1 MKTYLE
7 AINDILFDS
16 GDDLITTLDLNDED
30 ILSIYN
36 TIIGTSK
43 EILSNRFDFNYNKRF
58 ELTKDSNNEI
68 ELPDFLNLDVTSD
81 NNLKPRK
88 KGGNF
93 YLYNLNKN
101 TFDFSD
107 YKDRVYCDIVFN
119 IDFENIP
126 FYLVQ
131 QLITKFS
138 SYRYYMSIN
147 GYDNTL
153 QIIQQEYAKLR
164 TEVETMNSL
173 QEDANMFHN
182 EEIQKLNNQFINY

>member
-7 AINDILFDS
+7 AVNDILFDA
-16 GDDLITTLDLNDED
+16 GDDEITTLDLNDED
-30 ILSIYN
+30 VLSIYN
-36 TIIGTSK
+36 TIKGTTK
-43 EILSNRFDFNYNKRF
+43 EILSNRFDFNYNEQF

-68 ELPDFLNLDVTSD
+68 ELPDFLNLDITSD

-88 KGGNF
+88 KDGNF
-93 YLYNLNKN
+93 YLYNLQKN

-107 YKDRVYCDIVFN
+107 YKERIYADVIFN

-138 SYRYYMSIN
+138 SYRYYLSIN

-153 QIIQQEYAKLR
+153 QVIQQEVAKLR
-164 TEVETMNSL
+164 LEVETLNTL
-173 QEDANMFHN
+173 QEDANLFHN
-182 EEIQKLNNQFINY
+182 EQIQQLNNQFFNY